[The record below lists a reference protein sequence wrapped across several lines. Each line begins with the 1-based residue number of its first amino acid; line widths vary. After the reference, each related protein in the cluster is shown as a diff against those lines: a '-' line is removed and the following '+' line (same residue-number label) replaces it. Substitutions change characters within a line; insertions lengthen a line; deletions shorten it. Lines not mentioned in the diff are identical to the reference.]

1 MSETN
6 GALVAVPRNST
17 LSAGHRATGL
27 VPQSFEDVQ
36 RIANMAVASGLF
48 KGNRDD
54 NKDSLLAKATMAIM
68 QGLECG
74 VPPMQAVQSIAVIN
88 GKCAMYGDLLKAVIW
103 AAGFKIHEDISG
115 TGDARTATCT
125 ITRPTGETITRTF
138 SVADAKKA
146 RLWDDREKVTKYDKT
161 VPNDSAWHRFPDR
174 MLAWRAFGFSA
185 KDGASDATRGLLVR
199 EDVES
204 DSAPADQY
212 SAVAVKSRIAEL
224 PMPPAIPSMPTE
236 VPQVPLELGLEPLP
250 ENYMESLEATFA
262 AVKSGD
268 RDSLNEA
275 WESHE
280 YMLETHEFSPDQK
293 AKANQLFHDHQGR
306 ITL

>member
-48 KGNRDD
+48 KGSKDD
-54 NKDSLLAKATMAIM
+54 NKESLLAKATMAIM

-103 AAGFKIHEDISG
+103 AAGFKIHEELTG
-115 TGDARTATCT
+115 TGDKQIATCT
-125 ITRPTGETITRTF
+125 ITRPDGDKITRSF
-138 SVADAKKA
+138 SVAQAKKA
-146 RLWDDREKVTKYDKT
+146 RLWDEREKVTKYDKT
-161 VPNDSAWHRFPDR
+161 VPNDSAWYKFPDR
-174 MLAWRAFGFSA
+174 MLAWRAFGFAA

-204 DSAPADQY
+204 DSPSPDHY
-212 SAVAVKSRIAEL
+212 SAIAVKARVAEL
-224 PMPPAIPSMPTE
+224 PMPPEIPTISET
-236 VPQVPLELGLEPLP
+236 VPVELGMEPLP
-250 ENYMESLEATFA
+250 EGYMESLAEQFA
-262 AVKSGD
+262 CVKSGD
-268 RDSLNEA
+268 MDSLNEA
-275 WESHE
+275 WLIHE
-280 YMLETHEFSPDQK
+280 DIAERLHADDR
-293 AKANQLFHDHQGR
+293 AKAEKLYRDHQAR